1 MGEKPQ
7 SGLTITAG
15 ADSEVWGTYPNYQD
29 RARYDYARLLWKNP
43 RARKRLLAHW
53 TSPEHPHAKRFEKNR
68 KLIEEIISA
77 EGSDL
82 EIDLSLRS
90 RQWSLR
96 ALAREIPPVFGDFY

>member
-1 MGEKPQ
+1 MGEKSKP
-7 SGLTITAG
+7 GLTAAAN
-15 ADSEVWGTYPNYQD
+15 ADAEVWGAYPNYQD
-29 RARYDYARLLWKNP
+29 RSRYDYARLLWKNP
-43 RARKRLLAHW
+43 QIRRRLISHW
-53 TSPEHPHAKRFEKNR
+53 TSPKHPYAGRFKKNR

-77 EGSDL
+77 KGSEL